1 MPRTEITVQDV
12 NKTGLSPTYA
22 AADATNAMMF
32 KNDGHTILHVKN
44 GGAGAVS
51 VTVVSIEDPYDR
63 LGDVVV
69 SVPAAGERVI
79 GVFKGFL
86 FNQKP
91 GSANAGKIHVDFDIA
106 TTVTVAAL
114 KIPKE

>member
-1 MPRTEITVQDV
+1 MPRTEITIQDV
-12 NKTGLSPTYA
+12 DKTGLSPTYA
-22 AADATNAMMF
+22 AADSANGMMF
-32 KNDGHTILHVKN
+32 KNDGHTVLHIKN
-44 GGAGAVS
+44 GGTGAVS
-51 VTVVSIEDPYDR
+51 VTVASIADPYDR

-69 SVPAAGERVI
+69 SVPATSERII
-79 GVFKGFL
+79 GVFRDFL

-91 GSANAGKIHVDFDIA
+91 GSTNAGKIHVDFDVD

>member
-12 NKTGLSPTYA
+12 NKIGLSPTYA
-22 AADATNAMMF
+22 AADSANGMMF
-32 KNDGHTILHVKN
+32 KNDGHTVLHIKN

-51 VTVVSIEDPYDR
+51 VTVASIADPYDR

-69 SVPAAGERVI
+69 SVPATSELII
-79 GVFKGFL
+79 GVFRDFL

-91 GSANAGKIHVDFDIA
+91 GSTNAGKIHVDFDVG